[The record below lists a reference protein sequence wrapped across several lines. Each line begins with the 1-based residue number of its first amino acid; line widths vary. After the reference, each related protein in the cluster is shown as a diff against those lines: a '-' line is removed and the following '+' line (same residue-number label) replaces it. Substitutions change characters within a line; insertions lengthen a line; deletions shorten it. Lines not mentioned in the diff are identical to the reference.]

1 MADSSKCAD
10 CSQAQRNDV
19 ALDSEPQKS
28 SCPNDSTRA
37 SSIRATSLL
46 LRSLLRFLK
55 LSNDRLQNGR
65 RDAEVRLLELV
76 EDLREKQFDLANQYE
91 VVKRPRVRD
100 DDHWPRNCWSVARS
114 FSSSASV

>member
-1 MADSSKCAD
+1 
-10 CSQAQRNDV
+10 
-19 ALDSEPQKS
+19 
-28 SCPNDSTRA
+28 
-37 SSIRATSLL
+37 
-46 LRSLLRFLK
+46 
-55 LSNDRLQNGR
+55 
-65 RDAEVRLLELV
+65 LV